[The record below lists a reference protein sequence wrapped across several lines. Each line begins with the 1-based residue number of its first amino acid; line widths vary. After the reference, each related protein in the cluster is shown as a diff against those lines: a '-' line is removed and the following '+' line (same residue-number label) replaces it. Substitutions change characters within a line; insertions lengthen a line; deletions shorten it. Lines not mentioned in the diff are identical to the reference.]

1 MKSFSSDN
9 IILGYRQG
17 IFPMAQSRKSE
28 DIFWVKPEERG
39 ILPIG
44 KLHISRSLKKFIKSS
59 EIYTT
64 VNTCF
69 EEVVENCA
77 NRSTTW
83 INRKLSN
90 IYYDLFQKGYGYS
103 IEVWLDQKLIGGLFG
118 LKIGSCFCGES
129 MFSASTNGSKIALV
143 VTMAR
148 LKYNNFKLFDTQF
161 PNNHLESMGGCTV
174 SQADYEKMLFASI
187 NDNCTL
193 IDFPKSYSWSDI
205 IQLNNHT
212 L

>member
-1 MKSFSSDN
+1 MDSFNTDN

-17 IFPMAQSRKSE
+17 IFPMAESRKSKE
-28 DIFWVKPEERG
+28 IFWVKPEERG

-44 KLHISRSLKKFIKSS
+44 KLHISRSLKKFIKSNA
-59 EIYTT
+59 IYTT
-64 VNTCF
+64 INTCF
-69 EEVVENCA
+69 EDVVENCA

-83 INRKLSN
+83 INCELSN
-90 IYYDLFQKGYGYS
+90 IYNDLFKKGYGYS

-118 LKIGSCFCGES
+118 VKIGSCFCGES
-129 MFSASTNGSKIALV
+129 MFSASTNGSKIALI

-161 PNNHLESMGGCTV
+161 PNSHLESMGGRTI
-174 SQADYEKMLFASI
+174 SQSEYEKKLLASI
-187 NDNCTL
+187 NDTRTL
-193 IDFPKSYSWSDI
+193 VDFPNSYSWSDI
-205 IQLNNHT
+205 LQLNNHR